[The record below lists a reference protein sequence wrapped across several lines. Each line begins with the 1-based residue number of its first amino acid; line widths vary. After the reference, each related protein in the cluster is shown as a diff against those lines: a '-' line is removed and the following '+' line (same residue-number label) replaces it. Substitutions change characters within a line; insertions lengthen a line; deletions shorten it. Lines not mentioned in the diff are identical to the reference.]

1 MRAMNSPLIQRL
13 HKAPANQNIALALA
27 GLTLV
32 MQFMVALLVAPS
44 VQTIEGDNG
53 TITVVLCNVKGE
65 RYTTLDIP
73 DLASDGDDWCP
84 ALVLGHI
91 TGAATLAHI
100 DVNTTIPS
108 IGRFGFTQ
116 DTDESIHQTR
126 FPDFIGRAPPLS

>member
-1 MRAMNSPLIQRL
+1 MRAMSSPLIQRL

-32 MQFMVALLVAPS
+32 MQFMVALLVAPV
-44 VQTIEGDNG
+44 VQTIEGDDG
-53 TITVVLCNVKGE
+53 TVTVVLCNVQGE

-91 TGAATLAHI
+91 TGTAALAHV
-100 DVNTTIPS
+100 DVDAFLPEGGS
-108 IGRFGFTQ
+108 GYVIGPIT
-116 DTDESIHQTR
+116 EPIHQTR
-126 FPDFIGRAPPLS
+126 FPDFTGRAPPLS

>member
-1 MRAMNSPLIQRL
+1 MRAMSAPLIQRL

-32 MQFMVALLVAPS
+32 MQFMVALLVAPV
-44 VQTIEGDNG
+44 VQTIEGDDG
-53 TITVVLCNVKGE
+53 TVTVVLCNVQGE

-91 TGAATLAHI
+91 TGTAALAHV
-100 DVNTTIPS
+100 DVGAFLPEDGS
-108 IGRFGFTQ
+108 GYFIGPIS
-116 DTDESIHQTR
+116 EPIHQTR

>member
-1 MRAMNSPLIQRL
+1 MRGMSSPLIQRL

-32 MQFMVALLVAPS
+32 MQFMVALLVAPV
-44 VQTIEGDNG
+44 VQAVEGDDG
-53 TITVVLCNVKGE
+53 TVTVILCNLQGE

-91 TGAATLAHI
+91 TGTATFA
-100 DVNTTIPS
+100 DVDVATTFPASSSGHFLHDISEP
-108 IGRFGFTQ
+108 
-116 DTDESIHQTR
+116 IHPAR